1 MIFIVTAGYICSFGG
16 FRNLVSSMYP
26 TLGYMGSLL
35 LLILLVSWLKNHHK
49 IIEEKFLR
57 RKMIGLRLKKQDENR
72 VFTDKDQ
79 KLFEQLSEQSVA
91 DTETLKRDVKE
102 YADHMIKK
110 EKISG

>member
-1 MIFIVTAGYICSFGG
+1 
-16 FRNLVSSMYP
+16 
-26 TLGYMGSLL
+26 
-35 LLILLVSWLKNHHK
+35 
-49 IIEEKFLR
+49 
-57 RKMIGLRLKKQDENR
+57 MIGLRLKKQDENR